1 MRFVGTLLLF
11 VLLSSSLLAE
21 DTKKETTVS
30 LYGFVRNDFYLDTYK
45 GFNAFQDLFY
55 LFPNYVG
62 KDANGHDINQQS
74 SANLLSIVSRFGL
87 NMTGPAI
94 FGAKTTGCLEAD
106 FAGKPEIYLL
116 RLRKAFM
123 VFNWKNTSL
132 LVGQTWHPFGGGDV
146 FPTVPSL
153 NTGSPFRPFSRAPQ
167 VRLDYRSGSWTT
179 TISGSYQQQY
189 TSYGPAGA
197 SSNYKRDATIPEIVA
212 GFDHAKNGFNFGGNI
227 DYNTIKPRITTTGTD
242 GKIYNSDQILGS
254 LSYMVYGRY
263 QRNKLMMLFQGFIGQ
278 NLAHLTLNS
287 GYGVSSYSP
296 VTGEEHYTNY
306 NGVYTMFNLTYGNK
320 WKPGILLG
328 YAKNLGTSK
337 PLYKFTVSGA
347 ESATVYGLATSVQ
360 QDYRISPFL
369 SYSVNKY
376 LMSFEYELTAAQ
388 YGIGKINYDN
398 GLYAEVHNT
407 VNHGVRVVMTY
418 YF

>member
-1 MRFVGTLLLF
+1 
-11 VLLSSSLLAE
+11 
-21 DTKKETTVS
+21 
-30 LYGFVRNDFYLDTYK
+30 
-45 GFNAFQDLFY
+45 
-55 LFPNYVG
+55 
-62 KDANGHDINQQS
+62 
-74 SANLLSIVSRFGL
+74 
-87 NMTGPAI
+87 
-94 FGAKTTGCLEAD
+94 
-106 FAGKPEIYLL
+106 
-116 RLRKAFM
+116 
-123 VFNWKNTSL
+123 
-132 LVGQTWHPFGGGDV
+132 
-146 FPTVPSL
+146 
-153 NTGSPFRPFSRAPQ
+153 
-167 VRLDYRSGSWTT
+167 
-179 TISGSYQQQY
+179 
-189 TSYGPAGA
+189 
-197 SSNYKRDATIPEIVA
+197 
-212 GFDHAKNGFNFGGNI
+212 
-227 DYNTIKPRITTTGTD
+227 
-242 GKIYNSDQILGS
+242 
-254 LSYMVYGRY
+254 
-263 QRNKLMMLFQGFIGQ
+263 MMLFQGFIGQ